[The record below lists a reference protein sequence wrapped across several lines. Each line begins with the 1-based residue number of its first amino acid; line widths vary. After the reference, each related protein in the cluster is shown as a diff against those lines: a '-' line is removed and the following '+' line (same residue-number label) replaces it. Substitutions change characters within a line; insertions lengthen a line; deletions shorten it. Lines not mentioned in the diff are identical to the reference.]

1 MKEKNMEKETIF
13 SAKAQFLVDV
23 GRKTKNLKANWL
35 YLTEIYSMDVSK
47 IIKDIKESID
57 TEMVIFM
64 KEHGKMM

>member
-1 MKEKNMEKETIF
+1 
-13 SAKAQFLVDV
+13 
-23 GRKTKNLKANWL
+23 
-35 YLTEIYSMDVSK
+35 MDVSK